1 MVSHLTSAPAS
12 SSITDMGLASCSR
25 ACCGDHHITR
35 LNVFDLRIY
44 VLFPLLVMEMV
55 WFCKITFCPSAW
67 DTCISLWPLKVF
79 REFKSHEPHLVGLI
93 TSGFLCVGSVC
104 LFTYFIS
111 SLRSPWSE
119 LLVQGTYIQPWFF
132 CLSLILSA
140 WADAGPAH
148 GFTLRV
154 GINRSTDFKS
164 EDSEAEKS
172 SWLNQP
178 RL

>member
-35 LNVFDLRIY
+35 LKVFDLRIY

-67 DTCISLWPLKVF
+67 DISISLWPLKVF

-111 SLRSPWSE
+111 FFKKSMVWTVSPGN
-119 LLVQGTYIQPWFF
+119 LYTALIL
-132 CLSLILSA
+132 LSLPHPVCMGRR
-140 WADAGPAH
+140 WAC
-148 GFTLRV
+148 
-154 GINRSTDFKS
+154 
-164 EDSEAEKS
+164 
-172 SWLNQP
+172 SWVYS
-178 RL
+178 